1 MCQNTRLRIIKKQPV
16 QRNTSFDG
24 KSRTFSRNIYG
35 TTKGQIRLRVLE
47 RDLAEW
53 LSERPQPLRI
63 LDAGGGFGP
72 VSQRLAADGHQVV
85 LCDLS
90 AEMLDEARAQ
100 VADKGLSERFDFI
113 HGPIQSLTVG
123 DLGQFDLI
131 LCHAVLE
138 WVEDQAGLLA
148 TLNALL
154 APGGTL
160 SLMYYNRDGL
170 LYHSLVKGNFD
181 YVHANLV
188 RKRRQKLTPGWP
200 CRPAEVDGWLQQLGF
215 VITGRS
221 GVRVFHDYMSNV
233 HGPFPT
239 EEDII
244 EMELAHSRT
253 APFMHLG
260 RYMHVLARKP

>member
-1 MCQNTRLRIIKKQPV
+1 M

-35 TTKGQIRLRVLE
+35 TTKGQIRLRVLT
-47 RDLAEW
+47 RDLDEW
-53 LSERPQPLRI
+53 LPAASRPLRI

-72 VSQRLAADGHQVV
+72 VSQRLAGEGHSVV

-90 AEMLDEARAQ
+90 AEMLDEAREQ
-100 VADKGLSERFDFI
+100 VQEKGLSEQFDFI
-113 HGPIQSLTVG
+113 HGPIQSLLPA
-123 DLGQFDLI
+123 DIGQFDLI
-131 LCHAVLE
+131 FCHAVLE

-148 TLNALL
+148 GLNDLL
-154 APGGTL
+154 RSDGHL
-160 SLMYYNRDGL
+160 SLMYYNRDAL

-181 YVHANLV
+181 YVNANLV
-188 RKRRQKLTPGWP
+188 KKRRQKLTPGWP
-200 CRPAEVDGWLQQLGF
+200 CRPQQVDDWLSELGF

-239 EEDII
+239 EEEVIA
-244 EMELAHSRT
+244 MELAHSRT
-253 APFMHLG
+253 EPFMHLG
-260 RYMHVLARKP
+260 RYMHVFAHKHAPPGLTPGGI